1 MQKLII
7 SFLIIILFVSLQLK
21 AQDIFVKVIDGSGT
35 LLEGESLDR
44 SHPNE
49 IIASSYGQQSS
60 GCVAGGIPCRATT
73 GNFIF
78 NMSMSKPVNL
88 LRKSMYLAA
97 PLRSVD
103 IVFRKAGASL
113 FEYYKIHLENVL
125 VTGISEGV
133 SAGSINEMQISLDPQ
148 KFHWTY
154 IPQSA
159 SGTAGT
165 PVKFGYDKS
174 SNTEFIF

>member
-1 MQKLII
+1 MQKSII
-7 SFLIIILFVSLQLK
+7 SFFIIFLFFFSRVN
-21 AQDIFVKVIDGSGT
+21 AQDIFVKVLDGSGT

-44 SHPNE
+44 SHPHE

-60 GCVAGGIPCRATT
+60 GCVAGGIACRATT

-78 NMSMSKPVNL
+78 NMSMGKPVNL

-97 PLRSVD
+97 PLKSVD

-133 SAGSINEMQISLDPQ
+133 SVGSINEMQISLDPQ

-159 SGTAGT
+159 SGAAGT
-165 PVKFGYDKS
+165 PVKFGYNKLT
-174 SNTEFIF
+174 NTEFVF

>member
-1 MQKLII
+1 MQKSII
-7 SFLIIILFVSLQLK
+7 SFLIIILFVSLQLN

-49 IIASSYGQQSS
+49 IMASSYGQQSS

-78 NMSMSKPVNL
+78 NMSISKPVNL

-97 PLRSVD
+97 PLKSVD

-125 VTGISEGV
+125 VTGISE
-133 SAGSINEMQISLDPQ
+133 SIASGSINEMQISLDPQ

-165 PVKFGYDKS
+165 PVKFGYDKA
-174 SNTEFIF
+174 SNTEFVF